1 MSLNDDLKEWNDTIE
16 EGQRLAA
23 DIRRDVMRRPDG
35 IMRRLL
41 LRLLRF
47 TERWIERGK
56 RWRNEDMRDT

>member
-16 EGQRLAA
+16 EGKRLAA

-35 IMRRLL
+35 IMRRIL

-56 RWRNEDMRDT
+56 RWRNEDMRGT